1 MPDTLTSIRNSLI
14 GKGKTQV
21 EAMLGAPLKKSYW
34 TNMRLPAGAT
44 PQEIADF
51 EAEQLDEIWIYA
63 NGRVH
68 FTMAGKARSVDDN
81 VSKDLPPDRDGP
93 LVA

>member
-1 MPDTLTSIRNSLI
+1 MSDTLTSIQGSIIN
-14 GKGKTQV
+14 KTKAQV
-21 EAMLGAPLKKSYW
+21 EAMLGVPLKKRYW
-34 TNMRLPAGAT
+34 KNVSPPEGAT
-44 PQEIADF
+44 PPEIAAF

-68 FTMAGKARSVDDN
+68 FTLADKARTVDDN
-81 VSKDLPPDRDGP
+81 VSKDLPPDREAP

>member
-1 MPDTLTSIRNSLI
+1 MPDTLTSIQGSIIN
-14 GKGKTQV
+14 KAKAQV

-34 TNMRLPAGAT
+34 KNVRLPEGAT
-44 PQEIADF
+44 PQEIAAF

-68 FTMAGKARSVDDN
+68 FTLAGKAKIVDDN
-81 VSKDLPPDRDGP
+81 VSMDLPPEGP